1 MGLINASSKHPVT
14 VNKSEFFILPP
25 TMAYLKN
32 FTHDTGRTVLQ
43 DIYKTLNMAENAK
56 KISEAKSG
64 GGGMTNTIQIIFP
77 LVMQTQIEVIKKY
90 GFPANREGLVQF
102 SQLIR
107 DMENED
113 EDIAKLRQQIRS
125 IYLPP
130 MVINTSND
138 ILV

>member
-1 MGLINASSKHPVT
+1 
-14 VNKSEFFILPP
+14 
-25 TMAYLKN
+25 MAYLQN
-32 FTHDTGRTVLQ
+32 FTHETGRTVLQ
-43 DIYKTLNMAENAK
+43 DIFKTLNVAENAK
-56 KISEAKSG
+56 RISEAKSG
-64 GGGMTNTIQIIFP
+64 HGGAGSGSGMTSMIQFVFP
-77 LVMQTQIEVIKKY
+77 IVMQVQMDVIKKY

>member
-1 MGLINASSKHPVT
+1 
-14 VNKSEFFILPP
+14 
-25 TMAYLKN
+25 MAYLQN

-56 KISEAKSG
+56 KFSELKSG
-64 GGGMTNTIQIIFP
+64 GGGMTNTIQMVFP
-77 LVMQTQIEVIKKY
+77 LVMQIQMEVIKKY

>member
-1 MGLINASSKHPVT
+1 
-14 VNKSEFFILPP
+14 
-25 TMAYLKN
+25 MAYLQN
-32 FTHDTGRTVLQ
+32 FTHETGRTVLQ
-43 DIYKTLNMAENAK
+43 DIFKTLNVAENAK
-56 KISEAKSG
+56 RISEAKSG
-64 GGGMTNTIQIIFP
+64 HGGGPSSGSGMTSMIQFVFP
-77 LVMQTQIEVIKKY
+77 IVMQVQMDVIKKY